1 MNSRARL
8 FGPPPTNFRPTVGL
22 LIPLMSAWLV
32 ACGGGEPEARAPV
45 VRESGKDQVL
55 RVAHEWESRWE
66 DKGFRSPPSRISLFA
81 SKTTSRIALSDGS
94 SPATETLTVEESFKL
109 TDGSEFV
116 CRSGTETQVAAK
128 FGDHAG
134 ETAVELRRPAVSLTR
149 ACSPPGFPE
158 PVLELEGTAARFALR
173 GDRLVP
179 FAPPKERREYIPAL

>member
-1 MNSRARL
+1 VL
-8 FGPPPTNFRPTVGL
+8 C
-22 LIPLMSAWLV
+22 LV
-32 ACGGGEPEARAPV
+32 VTETACGGGEPEAQAPV

-55 RVAHEWESRWE
+55 RIGRAWESRWE
-66 DKGFRSPPSRISLFA
+66 DKGFRAPPSRISLFS
-81 SKTTSRIALSDGS
+81 SKATSRIAFSES
-94 SPATETLTVEESFKL
+94 SGAATESLTLEESFKL

-116 CRSGTETQVAAK
+116 CRSGTETAVTAK

-149 ACSPPGFPE
+149 TCTPSGFPE